1 MRCSAPRLLAYL
13 LVTATCFLRP
23 ARAAADEVSWRYDY
37 NAARKEA
44 QEKNRPLILDFMTTH
59 CRYCD
64 LLDSTTFRDP
74 VVVSIMNDRF
84 VPLKV
89 DAEQNNLLAEA
100 LHIERYPTMILAAP
114 DGKILGTLE
123 GYRDAETLVGILQR
137 AVASVTNPPW
147 MVREFDEAGKAAASS
162 QYARAIGLLKHILE
176 DGQDRPVQ
184 AKARQLL
191 QDLEQQAAGRLARA
205 RGLEEKG
212 QNGEALDILSDLI
225 RDYPGTQ
232 AASEGGQVVTSLSMK
247 PEVKALQRTRHAR
260 ELLAEAREEY
270 RSQQYLS
277 CMDRCEAL
285 AAGYGDLP
293 EGTEAM
299 QLVAQIKANP
309 EWMRQACD
317 TLSDRLGL
325 LYLSL
330 AESLVKKGDAK
341 EATACLEV
349 VIRSFPGTRTAEAA
363 QSRLAQLQG
372 PTARHA
378 DFQKKDGAKP

>member
-1 MRCSAPRLLAYL
+1 MRSSSPRLLAYL
-13 LVTATCFLRP
+13 LVTATCCLVP
-23 ARAAADEVSWRYDY
+23 ARAAAEDVSWRYDY
-37 NAARKEA
+37 NTARKEA

-89 DAEQNNLLAEA
+89 DAEQNSLLAEA
-100 LHIERYPTMILAAP
+100 LRIERYPTMVLAAP

-147 MVREFDEAGKAAASS
+147 MVRDFDEAGKAIAGS
-162 QYARAIGLLKHILE
+162 QYARAVTLLKHILE

-184 AKARQLL
+184 GKARQLL
-191 QDLEQQAAGRLARA
+191 QDIEQQAAGRLARA

-212 QNGEALDILSDLI
+212 QAADALDVLSDLI

-232 AASEGGQVVTSLSMK
+232 AAAEGGQVVTSLSMK

-260 ELLAEAREEY
+260 DMLAEAREEY
-270 RSQQYLS
+270 RAQQYLS

-299 QLVAQIKANP
+299 QLVAEIKANP
-309 EWMRQACD
+309 DWMRQACD
-317 TLSDRLGL
+317 SLSDRLGL

-330 AESLVKKGDAK
+330 AESLVKKGDTK
-341 EATACLEV
+341 EATADLER
-349 VIRSFPGTRTAEAA
+349 VIRTLPGSRTAEAA
-363 QSRLAQLQG
+363 QTRLAQLQG
-372 PTARHA
+372 QTTRQA
-378 DFQKKDGAKP
+378 DFKKKDAAK